1 MRSRGELLESIT
13 MFLVDAAALLANAAC
28 GLLMA
33 SYPVRQQKPKL
44 TYHPQGEALKRMA
57 PGESCW
63 AIARTFEV
71 HHATVARLAGLVA
84 RPRARPKGVLS

>member
-28 GLLMA
+28 GLSMA

-44 TYHPQGEALKRMA
+44 TDHPQA
-57 PGESCW
+57 
-63 AIARTFEV
+63 
-71 HHATVARLAGLVA
+71 
-84 RPRARPKGVLS
+84 